1 MVGGSFGILALTT
14 WDGALK
20 TSLTAA
26 PLRALLRPAL
36 VCFGGRDV
44 CSSGPPMTLRVPRS
58 SHGPTR
64 RPGPERARLGSL
76 GCWYVAPPSVSA
88 FALTLLPLGPGRSR
102 FVVFWSP
109 VTTGGRSV
117 SSRHARTA
125 LALPPAVSGSSPA
138 AERLSHVFSGHRGA
152 CGVPLGPAAQCAD
165 AFAQAAAAASPRA
178 SRCVRVAFRWL
189 SFQGGLVL
197 RLFLWIAN
205 VQNTL
210 VFCLYNLKDRSVG
223 YKTGVIISFLR
234 TCGFRFECCHGN
246 I

>member
-1 MVGGSFGILALTT
+1 MFERPPHDPARPSVFSRTHPATRSRASPAWLSRLLVRGSPLGL
-14 WDGALK
+14 
-20 TSLTAA
+20 SL
-26 PLRALLRPAL
+26 
-36 VCFGGRDV
+36 
-44 CSSGPPMTLRVPRS
+44 
-58 SHGPTR
+58 
-64 RPGPERARLGSL
+64 RLD
-76 GCWYVAPPSVSA
+76 APPPV
-88 FALTLLPLGPGRSR
+88 PGRSR

-109 VTTGGRSV
+109 VTTGGRSM